1 MKELHSPATFCRKNS
16 KESVESRSQPNP
28 NWNLLPGLKSNKL
41 RAAQVIAEL
50 IFLNMFS
57 YSCSRSFSRKYS

>member
-1 MKELHSPATFCRKNS
+1 MKELHSPATFCRKSS

-50 IFLNMFS
+50 VFFEDV
-57 YSCSRSFSRKYS
+57 